1 MKALSDKGKK
11 WVGRVVTSSEIAE
24 ILGVTER
31 RIRQLTNDGALAKIA
46 RGKYDLPAS
55 IKAYIDYRIKTEMPE
70 EELDKQREGAL
81 LLRAKRM
88 KAELELK
95 RMEGKMHAAEDVETV
110 MNKMLANFR
119 SRLIILPHKVAPQ
132 LQMEED
138 VNVIKDK
145 IKKEVYEALQELSEY
160 EPKLFLNGA
169 EDTTEESGELDESEK
184 T

>member
-31 RIRQLTNDGALAKIA
+31 RIRQLTNDGALAKIS
-46 RGKYDLPAS
+46 RGKYDLSDS

-110 MNKMLANFR
+110 MNKMLTSFR
-119 SRLIILPHKVAPQ
+119 SRMLVIPHKIAPQ

-138 VNVIKDK
+138 MNVIKEK
-145 IKKEVYEALQELSEY
+145 VKKEIYEALQELSEY
-160 EPKLFLNGA
+160 DPTLFLDN
-169 EDTTEESGELDESEK
+169 EEESGDMNEGQE